1 MRAMNPFNT
10 AQLRTIAADHGT
22 PLWVYD
28 AATIRERVAS
38 LKSFDVIR
46 YAQKANSNVHVLRLM
61 REQGVRVD
69 AVSLGEIERAHAA
82 GYDSTDLRAPGL
94 VLTADLLDHA
104 TLARVVADGIP
115 VNAGSIDMLRQ
126 LGNAAPGHR
135 VWLRINPGFGHG
147 HSNKTN
153 TGGEYS
159 KHGI

>member
-61 REQGVRVD
+61 REQGVRTGARN
-69 AVSLGEIERAHAA
+69 AVVMDRA
-82 GYDSTDLRAPGL
+82 
-94 VLTADLLDHA
+94 
-104 TLARVVADGIP
+104 
-115 VNAGSIDMLRQ
+115 
-126 LGNAAPGHR
+126 
-135 VWLRINPGFGHG
+135 
-147 HSNKTN
+147 
-153 TGGEYS
+153 
-159 KHGI
+159 